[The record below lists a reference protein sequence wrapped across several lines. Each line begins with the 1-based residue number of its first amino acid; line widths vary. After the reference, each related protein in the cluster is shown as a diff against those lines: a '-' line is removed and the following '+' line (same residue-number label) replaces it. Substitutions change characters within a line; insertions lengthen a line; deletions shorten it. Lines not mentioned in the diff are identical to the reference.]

1 MFCTPAALPRVTSLQ
16 LVSGTDS
23 ALTLNCTST
32 GSPATT
38 VVWTKNG
45 SALSSGGLY
54 ESTQILRDPTTATYD
69 NLITA
74 TAAPVDL
81 IGLYACIVQDSIG
94 HNSQLTTLAI
104 EGNSLT

>member
-1 MFCTPAALPRVTSLQ
+1 M
-16 LVSGTDS
+16 
-23 ALTLNCTST
+23 
-32 GSPATT
+32 
-38 VVWTKNG
+38 WTKNG

-69 NLITA
+69 NLISA

-81 IGLYACIVQDSIG
+81 IGLYACIVHDSIG